1 MQETVAFLP
10 REIIK
15 WLDQLDLAY
24 AVRNVKR
31 DINNGFIVAEIL
43 SRYYPTEVNIYSYY
57 NDNNKEKKKD
67 NWNRIASI
75 NL

>member
-1 MQETVAFLP
+1 M
-10 REIIK
+10 
-15 WLDQLDLAY
+15 AY
-24 AVRNVKR
+24 AVRNVRR

-57 NDNNKEKKKD
+57 NDINKEKKKD

-75 NL
+75 PNFNLNKDILEKKEFKLTEEE

>member
-24 AVRNVKR
+24 AIRNVKR